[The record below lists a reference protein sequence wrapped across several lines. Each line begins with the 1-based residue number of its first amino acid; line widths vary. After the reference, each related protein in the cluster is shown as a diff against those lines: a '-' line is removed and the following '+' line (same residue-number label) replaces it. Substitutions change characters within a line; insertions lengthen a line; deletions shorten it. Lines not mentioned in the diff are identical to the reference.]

1 MEKSLVLTGMMGVGK
16 STVGNL
22 LASKLKFKFL
32 DIDTVIEKA
41 EGASIGEIFENK
53 GETYFREIE
62 KKITLINI
70 KDKKTVISLGGGA
83 FIQNTIR
90 REILKNSISF
100 WLDLNIEDLINRNL
114 KKINRPL
121 LKNDS
126 SGNLLNNIYSE
137 RKKIYNL
144 ANYKIKCESLN
155 HKEIV
160 SKILNI
166 YENL

>member
-16 STVGNL
+16 STVGKL

-32 DIDTVIEKA
+32 DIDTIIEKTVG
-41 EGASIGEIFENK
+41 ESIGKIFENK
-53 GETYFREIE
+53 GESYFREIE
-62 KKITLINI
+62 KKITLTAVKEN
-70 KDKKTVISLGGGA
+70 KLVVSLGGGA
-83 FIQNTIR
+83 FIQNSIR
-90 REILKNSISF
+90 KQILKNSVSF

-114 KKINRPL
+114 KKTNRPL
-121 LKNDS
+121 LKDDL
-126 SGNLLNNIYSE
+126 SGNLLNKIYSE

-144 ANYKIKCESLN
+144 ANYKIKCDGLN